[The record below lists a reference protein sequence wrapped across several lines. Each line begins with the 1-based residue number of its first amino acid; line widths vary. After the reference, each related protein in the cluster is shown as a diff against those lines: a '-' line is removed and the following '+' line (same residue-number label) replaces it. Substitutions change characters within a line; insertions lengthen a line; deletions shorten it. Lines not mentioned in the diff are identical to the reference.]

1 MNEHWQHQAAATG
14 GASRTVFAAA
24 ELEDISTDCARLVE
38 AGECGRS
45 RSQAYMLA
53 HCAAS
58 CDDHERA
65 LTQAAATQ
73 AVAAPRASATA
84 SATATASGA
93 AHEHGARHAHEHEH
107 ELHASDSDGF
117 HTQARRGGGR
127 GGGSRW
133 CAPGLPHAGAAPGHT
148 PTPTPTLTPT
158 TTPTRTTARDRT
170 PDPGPDH

>member
-73 AVAAPRASATA
+73 AVATPRASASA

-117 HTQARRGGGR
+117 HTQARRGSGR
-127 GGGSRW
+127 GVSS
-133 CAPGLPHAGAAPGHT
+133 
-148 PTPTPTLTPT
+148 
-158 TTPTRTTARDRT
+158 
-170 PDPGPDH
+170 